1 MTQHKFR
8 RYLKH
13 GMLPQLSVF
22 EAVARHG
29 NYTKAGEELFM
40 AQPTVSVQM
49 KKLTETVGTPLVEQI
64 GKRIYLTEAGK
75 MLYAACQEVFG
86 TLRSLD
92 NKLANL
98 GELSAGRLQLA
109 VSTTARHFAPRM
121 LADFAKHHPGIL
133 LSLHIHNRR
142 DLLQRMA
149 ENLDDLYI
157 FDNPPTAEE
166 QAVVTQR
173 ILPNPM
179 VALAAPGHRW
189 AQRKQIPFE
198 EFASEPFLM
207 REPGSGTRMVAEN
220 LFAERGL
227 RPAVRME
234 LGSNEAIR
242 EAIASGLGVSILS
255 RYTLGQEAPAEQLV
269 MLDVVGLPVERYW
282 AFAYPIGKQ
291 LPASAENFMNFTRR
305 ESKEIALNYRPSS
318 HPPSRGIGMS

>member
-1 MTQHKFR
+1 MTTQHKFR

-86 TLRSLD
+86 TLRTLD

-98 GELSAGRLQLA
+98 GGLSAGRLQLA

-121 LADFAKHHPGIL
+121 LSDFAKHHPNIQ
-133 LSLHIHNRR
+133 LSLQIHNRHG
-142 DLLQRMA
+142 LLQRMA

-157 FDNPPTAEE
+157 FDNPPTADE

-179 VALAAPGHRW
+179 VALAPPGHRL
-189 AQRKQIPFE
+189 AGRKQIPFA

-207 REPGSGTRMVAEN
+207 REPGSGTRMLAEA
-220 LFAERGL
+220 LFEKHGL
-227 RPAVRME
+227 EPDVRME
-234 LGSNEAIR
+234 LASNEAIR
-242 EAIASGLGVSILS
+242 EAIATGLGVSILS
-255 RYTLGQEAPAEQLV
+255 RYTLGQEAPTEKLV
-269 MLDVVGLPVERYW
+269 MLDVIGLPVEHHW
-282 AFAYPIGKQ
+282 VFAYPIGKQ
-291 LPASAENFMNFTRR
+291 LPASAENFMSFTRR
-305 ESKEIALNYRPSS
+305 ESKEIALNYLSKVRL
-318 HPPSRGIGMS
+318 H

>member
-1 MTQHKFR
+1 MTQHKLR

-75 MLYAACQEVFG
+75 LLYSTCQELFG
-86 TLRSLD
+86 TLHALD
-92 NKLANL
+92 NKLASLDN
-98 GELSAGRLQLA
+98 LSAGRLQLA

-121 LADFAKHHPGIL
+121 LADFAKHHPTIQ
-133 LSLHIHNRR
+133 LSLQIHNRR
-142 DLLQRMA
+142 TLLERMA
-149 ENLDDLYI
+149 DNLDDLYI
-157 FDNPPTAEE
+157 FDIPPTPEE

-179 VALAAPGHRW
+179 VALTAPDHPLAR
-189 AQRKQIPFE
+189 RKRISFE
-198 EFASEPFLM
+198 ELAQEPFLA
-207 REPGSGTRMVAEN
+207 RESGSGTRMVTDA
-220 LFAERGL
+220 LFAKHGL
-227 RPAVRME
+227 EPKIRME
-234 LGSNEAIR
+234 LASNEAIR
-242 EAIASGLGVSILS
+242 ESIAAGLGISILS
-255 RYTLGQEAPAEQLV
+255 RYTLGQETPSEMLT
-269 MLDVVGLPVERYW
+269 MLDVVGLPVEHHW

-291 LPASAENFMNFTRR
+291 LPAVAENFMTFTRR
-305 ESKEIALNYRPSS
+305 ESKEIALNYLSKTKRLTQ
-318 HPPSRGIGMS
+318 

>member
-1 MTQHKFR
+1 MTQQKLR

-86 TLRSLD
+86 TLHALD
-92 NKLANL
+92 NKLASL
-98 GELSAGRLQLA
+98 GGLSAGRLQLA

-121 LADFAKHHPGIL
+121 LADFAKHHPQIQ
-133 LSLHIHNRR
+133 LSLQIHNRR
-142 DLLQRMA
+142 SLLERMA
-149 ENLDDLYI
+149 DNLDDLYI
-157 FDNPPTAEE
+157 FDIPPNAEE

-179 VALAAPGHRW
+179 VALAAPDHPL
-189 AQRKQIPFE
+189 AQRRRIPFE
-198 EFASEPFLM
+198 ALADEPFLM
-207 REPGSGTRMVAEN
+207 REPGSGTRMVVET

-227 RPAVRME
+227 TPTIRME
-234 LGSNEAIR
+234 LASNEAIR
-242 EAIASGLGVSILS
+242 ESMAAGLGVSILS
-255 RYTLGQEAPAEQLV
+255 RYTLGQAAPTDKLV
-269 MLDVVGLPVERYW
+269 MLDVVGLPVEHHW
-282 AFAYPIGKQ
+282 TFAYPIGKQ
-291 LPASAENFMNFTRR
+291 LPAAAESFMSFTRR
-305 ESKEIALNYRPSS
+305 ESKELALGYM
-318 HPPSRGIGMS
+318 H